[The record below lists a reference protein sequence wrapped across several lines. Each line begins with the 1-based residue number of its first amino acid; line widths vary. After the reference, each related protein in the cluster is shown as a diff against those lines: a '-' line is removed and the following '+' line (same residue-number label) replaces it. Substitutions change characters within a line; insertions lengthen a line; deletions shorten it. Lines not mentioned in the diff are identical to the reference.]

1 LHLLLCHN
9 CESEND
15 YHTCTPK
22 VDPKLEIK
30 ALKALDSILH
40 DVEDIMIEEAAA
52 SESSQQTA

>member
-1 LHLLLCHN
+1 LTLLHLRLCHN

-15 YHTCTPK
+15 YHTFTAK
-22 VDPKLEIK
+22 VDPKLDIK

-52 SESSQQTA
+52 SENS